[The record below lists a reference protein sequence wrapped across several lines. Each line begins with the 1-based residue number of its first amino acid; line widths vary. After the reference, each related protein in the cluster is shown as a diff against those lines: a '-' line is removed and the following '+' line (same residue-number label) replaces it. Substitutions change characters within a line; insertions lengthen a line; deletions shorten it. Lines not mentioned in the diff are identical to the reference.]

1 MTTRLH
7 IHFAKPVNRLALA
20 ISLALAL
27 TACNNDSTFTSN
39 TPSTPDTPTTPETP
53 TTPDTPS
60 TPETPS
66 TSTCVA
72 NPMGDTALYLRG
84 GMNSWNANKDYKFNY
99 ICDHFELVTETD
111 GTQTFKIADDTWSAN
126 ADFGGSTSSQIETGT
141 PMLLALQ
148 GSNLTFGF
156 SGVNKMV
163 LSMADSTSTPTLTI
177 YQCPDSPLGDTSLYL
192 QGEMNSWAASNK
204 YRFTYSC
211 DAYYLNVDETGQ
223 YSFKIADSSW
233 AAASSFGGAVAG
245 TTLDYGEATS
255 VVTDASKGSSTE
267 NLSFNFT
274 AANTAKLTMD
284 SDGANPKLTIGDQT
298 FTGSSVFPVT
308 DPVALSVKYDSRD
321 TASKSPFGAV
331 TEGSTINYSLT
342 ALPGVADLT
351 LVVARHTLEGNQE
364 VLTNT
369 EIDRVALT
377 KATDGA
383 QERWSGSYTFPDKGV
398 YSYYFQFKVGN
409 ETYVYENNSDTV
421 YWTTEKGTDGVG
433 AVAFLTADESD
444 IRRYRQTV
452 YLKDFT
458 VPDWAKNAI
467 YYQIFPERFRNG
479 DTSNDPAPGK
489 DTYLDQ
495 SVEFHSNWND
505 TPYVPGD
512 GKSDANYNN
521 DFFGGDLQGIID
533 KLDYLADLGINTLY
547 INPIFEAGSNHKYD
561 TGDYMRVDDNFG
573 DNALFATLTATAKAK
588 GIRVVLDTSLNH
600 VGSDSVYFD
609 RYGRYD
615 TVGAFDGTTVHAES
629 PYSSWFTFYSGATET
644 DKMYAGWLGNA
655 TLAELVETDSFKA
668 FAYGNADSV
677 TKYWLDQGLSGW
689 RMDVAPWVSDEFWR
703 GWHSA
708 VKAKDANAVT
718 VAETWFDASKFLLG
732 DEFDSTMNYIFR
744 DAVLDFAAGKDA
756 SQIYRNLEMMREH
769 YPQQAL
775 FALMNLFSSHD
786 VARALYTLGY
796 QGSST
801 DAATVVEAKQR
812 YLLATLFQMSYP
824 GSPSIYYGDEVG
836 VTGGQDPQNRGT
848 YPWADKGGSPDTD
861 MLAKMKTLIKMRK
874 DYGILRQGTLSAP
887 LYSDE
892 NVVVLLREL
901 DGQKALVV
909 LNNSTAEKSLNLTLP
924 TALAGSYQDVLT
936 NSGVTVAEDGALSL
950 TVPALYGRVL
960 ISQ

>member
-1 MTTRLH
+1 MTTRLLVH
-7 IHFAKPVNRLALA
+7 SALPVSRLALA
-20 ISLALAL
+20 ISLALVL
-27 TACNNDSTFTSN
+27 SACNGSGKTTTD
-39 TPSTPDTPTTPETP
+39 PSTP
-53 TTPDTPS
+53 TTPDDPT
-60 TPETPS
+60 

-72 NPMGDTALYLRG
+72 NPMGDTALYMRG
-84 GMNSWNANKDYKFNY
+84 GMNSWNANDSYKFSY
-99 ICDHFELVTETD
+99 VCDHFELVTELE
-111 GTQTFKIADDTWSAN
+111 GSQTFKIADDAWSSN
-126 ADFGGSTSSQIETGT
+126 ADFGGGADGSAVTVDKA
-141 PMLLALQ
+141 LALALQ
-148 GSNLTFGF
+148 GSNLTFSF

-163 LSMADSTSTPTLTI
+163 LNMASSTSTPSLTI
-177 YQCPDSPLGDTSLYL
+177 YQCPDSPLGDTPLYL
-192 QGEMNSWAASNK
+192 QGEMNNWVASNK

-211 DAYYLNVDETGQ
+211 DAYYLNVDENGQ

-233 AAASSFGGAVAG
+233 AASTSFGASAAG
-245 TTLDYGEATS
+245 STLTYGEATS

-274 AANTAKLTMD
+274 GANTAKLSMD
-284 SDGANPKLTIGDQT
+284 SDGSNPKLTIGDQT

-308 DPVALSVKYDSRD
+308 DTTALSVAYDSRD
-321 TASKSPFGAV
+321 SSFKSPFGAV

-342 ALPGVADLT
+342 ALPGVTDMT

-369 EIDRVALT
+369 ELDRVALT
-377 KATDGA
+377 KTTEGDK
-383 QERWSGSYTFPDKGV
+383 ERWSGSYTFPTKGV

-409 ETYVYENNSDTV
+409 ETYIYENNADTV

-433 AVAFLTADESD
+433 SVAFLPTSD
-444 IRRYRQTV
+444 SAIRRYRQTV

-458 VPDWAKNAI
+458 VPDWAKDAI

-495 SVEFHSNWND
+495 PVEFHSNWNEA
-505 TPYVPGD
+505 PYVPGD

-533 KLDYLADLGINTLY
+533 KLDYLADLGVNTLY

-561 TGDYMRVDDNFG
+561 TGDYMKVDDNFG
-573 DNALFATLTATAKAK
+573 DNALFATLNATAKQK

-609 RYGRYD
+609 RYSRYPA
-615 TVGAFDGTTVHAES
+615 VGAFEGATPTSSS
-629 PYSSWFTFYSGATET
+629 PYANWFTFYSDATDP

-668 FAYGNADSV
+668 FAYGNDDSV
-677 TKYWLDQGLSGW
+677 SKYWLDQGLSGW

-703 GWHSA
+703 GWRAA
-708 VKAKDANAVT
+708 VKSKKSDAVT

-744 DAVLDFAAGKDA
+744 DAVLDFASGKDA
-756 SQIYRNLEMMREH
+756 SQIYRNLEMLREH

-796 QGSST
+796 QSSST
-801 DAATVVEAKQR
+801 DATTIAQAKQR
-812 YLLATLFQMSYP
+812 YLLATLLQMSYP
-824 GSPSIYYGDEVG
+824 GAPSIYYGDEVG

-848 YPWADKGGSPDTD
+848 YPWADKGGTPDND
-861 MLAKMKTLIKMRK
+861 MLTKMKTLIKMRK
-874 DYGILRQGTLSAP
+874 DYPILRQGTLSAP
-887 LYSDE
+887 LYTDSH
-892 NVVVLLREL
+892 VVVLLREL

-909 LNNSTAEKSLNLTLP
+909 LNNDTSAATLSLTLP
-924 TALAGSYQDVLT
+924 TTLAGNYQDVLT
-936 NSGVTVAEDGALSL
+936 STGATVASDGKVTL
-950 TVPALYGRVL
+950 TVPALYGQVL